1 MPKGDDILERLTT
14 LAVSVSEICR
24 GKKLPSHFAN
34 QLLRSGTSPAANYAE
49 ARSAE
54 SRKDFIHKL
63 SVVLKELNE
72 CLVWLQ
78 LIQRLNLGQEG
89 EILLHTQK
97 ECSELCR
104 IIAASIKTASG
115 KTKTIND

>member
-14 LAVSVSEICR
+14 LAVSLSEICR
-24 GKKLPSHFAN
+24 GKKLPSHFVN

-63 SVVLKELNE
+63 TVVLKELNE

-78 LIQRLNLGQEG
+78 LIQRLKVGHEA
-89 EILLHTQK
+89 EVLLAQK
-97 ECSELCR
+97 ECSQLCR